1 MTSPDFRAGLLRAA
15 EIAKNVQDAMW
26 TKWSTTALEQFVLA
40 RNIVVEAIRAEAAAI
55 KDEPTTV
62 EIAPPGKHTI
72 ISSPQAPLRFKD
84 EAAGRNIDNYCAG
97 LERTLNQLRE
107 RNARLVEALDHIV
120 WLSPE
125 VINGRPKVHASEII
139 ARKALREHDQQRG
152 AAALADENPTSPQQ
166 IGAETI

>member
-72 ISSPQAPLRFKD
+72 ISSPQAPLSFKD
-84 EAAGRNIDNYCAG
+84 EPQRSAVESKSQRELNHLRNALDRLNDDCLRA
-97 LERTLNQLRE
+97 ERERDQLRE
-107 RNARLVEALDHIV
+107 RNARLVEALRLIGQKDHK
-120 WLSPE
+120 
-125 VINGRPKVHASEII
+125 GRPGWSA
-139 ARKALREHDQQRG
+139 G
-152 AAALADENPTSPQQ
+152 AANKLANEALA
-166 IGAETI
+166 A